1 MFKKIIS
8 SILVIIILAMT
19 MPLVQFQ
26 EWLSSYAATT
36 LWQYNYTGR
45 VQNFT
50 APAKGIYQ
58 IEAYGAQGGNVSG
71 ANGGKG
77 SSTIGRILLSK
88 NQALNI
94 YVGGQNG
101 YNGGG
106 EGSIYQAIGGGA
118 TDIRLN
124 GTDVSNRIL
133 VAAGGGGA
141 YTVPNYHRHV
151 GNTTSGGDCYQTPN
165 YHTHTDACKG
175 GSGEAFTW
183 TGRRIAYAYFETD
196 KHETATSSIFNA
208 TQYDTISIP
217 YKSNRVEIE
226 NDNDGDN
233 KEGNTSAGAVIKLYS
248 QDGTLLEKKEY
259 WHEGINNYSEG
270 NIVFDVRNIEGNCYF
285 IADVYASATGV
296 NMHKVEAFINISG
309 DTTSTLLNCG
319 HNTIDPISYSLSC
332 IKTQGVTI
340 DSYTY
345 YEGQITENSNGILGN
360 GTSRRR
366 RRILRR
372 NNKLCRNKLYR
383 HKQIYRCN
391 ITNRT
396 KRRKWICKNHINISI
411 SRSKSKS

>member
-106 EGSIYQAIGGGA
+106 AGSTYQAVGGGA

-124 GTDVSNRIL
+124 GTAISNRIL

-141 YTVPNYHRHV
+141 YTVPNYHQHV
-151 GNTTSGGDCYQTPN
+151 GNTTSGGACYQTPN
-165 YHTHTDACKG
+165 YHRHTDACKG
-175 GSGEAFTW
+175 GSKAAFTW
-183 TGRRIAYAYFETD
+183 TGTTGLNAYFDVKEGI
-196 KHETATSSIFNA
+196 ATGTTFNA
-208 TQYDTISIP
+208 TQYDTINIKYSTH
-217 YKSNRVEIE
+217 KEVIE
-226 NDNDGDN
+226 NNNDGDN
-233 KEGNTSAGAVIKLYS
+233 KRSDAVGSVTIKLYS
-248 QDGTLLEKKEY
+248 QDGTLLDTKQESVTI
-259 WHEGINNYSEG
+259 EGDFTG
-270 NIVFDVRNIEGNCYF
+270 NIEFNLRNVEGNCYF
-285 IADVYASATGV
+285 TADLYARALGE
-296 NMHKVEAFINISG
+296 NMHKVVFDIG
-309 DTTSTLLNCG
+309 LHDVTSTVLNCG
-319 HNTIDPISYSLSC
+319 QNTIDPISYSLSC
-332 IKTQGVTI
+332 TKTQGVTI

-345 YEGQITENSNGILGN
+345 HAGQITENSNGILGN

-383 HKQIYRCN
+383 HKQFYKYN